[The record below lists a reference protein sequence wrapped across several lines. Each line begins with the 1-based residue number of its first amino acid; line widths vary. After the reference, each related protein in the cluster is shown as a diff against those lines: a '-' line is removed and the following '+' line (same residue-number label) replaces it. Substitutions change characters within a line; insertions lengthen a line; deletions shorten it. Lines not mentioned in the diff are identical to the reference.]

1 MCARID
7 SPAANENQVCLQ
19 FGLKIG
25 ITIESSF
32 EYAIRDRR
40 SYVQAPPEKT
50 SWLMEFLGLSVTAVT
65 GARDGTLTLRFGK
78 DSWLARYDPTLQ
90 YEAYRTRNGDK
101 EIIV

>member
-1 MCARID
+1 VCARID

-32 EYAIRDRR
+32 EYAIRYFFFYDP
-40 SYVQAPPEKT
+40 ATTEKT

-101 EIIV
+101 EIIM